1 MEASNTTIRGW
12 RPALKRRWI
21 AAVGAGLVASLA
33 CGGNPAPA
41 SGTGSKTW
49 DISFVSDLSGTQQ
62 LYGTSQ
68 LGGLQ
73 TWVDHVNKTGGV
85 AGGKINLK
93 IRDDKSDTQAGLA
106 TFKEALAE
114 KPLIVLGPFVS
125 TLTAAAAP
133 LAEAQGVND
142 IMWSPVAA
150 LMNPPQTHLFAGSVT
165 LDIDAQ
171 IQASIVDQ
179 IAKSKKQTNLR
190 VVMARLDAASG
201 VDFSNA
207 AQAEAKKRGW
217 TLVGEQK
224 VSLSATDV
232 SDQAAALAK
241 SNADYCMCMVP
252 GAANL
257 QLMRGLRNAG
267 SKMTVVNY
275 FGGGFAS
282 DMMSLNDP
290 NYYAMLIFAD
300 PNTQNLPAAA
310 DLRKQ
315 AKDAGQ
321 DKYLVGY
328 SFTQGYVEGMVVTQ
342 ALAKCGSG
350 CTPDKLRA
358 SLKST
363 KYDLGG
369 LAGPTSLDTSQYL
382 FQSGKAFHVVNG
394 QVESLGDWRSAKD

>member
-1 MEASNTTIRGW
+1 MSTSLPASSH
-12 RPALKRRWI
+12 RRQRWGPRWL
-21 AAVGAGLVASLA
+21 AAMGAGVLAAMA
-33 CGGNPAPA
+33 CGGSTAPA
-41 SGTGSKTW
+41 SSGTSKSW
-49 DISFVSDLSGTQQ
+49 DVSFVSDLSGTQQ

-68 LGGLQ
+68 LAGLQ
-73 TWVDHVNKTGGV
+73 TWIDHVNKTGGV
-85 AGGKINLK
+85 AGGKVNLK
-93 IRDDKSDTQAGLA
+93 IRDDKSDTQAGIA

-114 KPLIVLGPFVS
+114 KPLILLGPFVS

-133 LAEAQGVND
+133 LAEAQGVTD

-150 LMNPPQTHLFAGSVT
+150 LMNPPQPHLFAGSVT

-171 IQASIVDQ
+171 IQAAIVDQ
-179 IAKSKKQTNLR
+179 IAKSKKQTNLK
-190 VVMARLDAASG
+190 VVLARLDAASG

-217 TLVGEQK
+217 TIVGEQK

-232 SDQAAALAK
+232 SDQAAAIAK
-241 SNADYCMCMVP
+241 TNADFCMCMVP

-257 QLMRGLRNAG
+257 QLMRGLRNSG

-282 DMMSLNDP
+282 DMISLNDP
-290 NYYAMLIFAD
+290 NYYAMLVFAD

-310 DLRKQ
+310 ELRKQ

-328 SFTQGYVEGMVVTQ
+328 SFTQGYVEGMIVTQ
-342 ALAKCGSG
+342 ALAKCGAQ

-358 SLKST
+358 SLKTT
-363 KYDLGG
+363 KYELGG
-369 LAGPTSLDTSQYL
+369 LAGPTTLETSQYL
-382 FQSGKAFHVVNG
+382 FQSGKAFHLVNG
-394 QVESLGDWRSAKD
+394 AVEAFGDWRGAKD